1 MNRLGLG
8 LAVGAGYVLGR
19 TKKMKLAFAVGTM
32 VAGKR
37 MHLSPRA
44 LADLVAGQLRDNPQF
59 KEIGDQLRE
68 DLRGVGKAASGAL
81 VERQIEGLADRLH
94 GRTAEVRDQLAG
106 VVPDVPGLGEE
117 DEAEDEAGEQDDTYE
132 EDGAY
137 GEDGA
142 EDADGADDDADDEG
156 GSGDDSEHGDAEEK
170 ARPRKKAPARK
181 APAKKAAG
189 KPGPARKTSARK
201 ASAGK
206 APTKTAAAEKAP
218 GNKTAAKKTAART
231 AKKAPAK
238 KTATAK
244 SATRRTPRTRMSSGG
259 GDDE

>member
-37 MHLSPRA
+37 MNLSPRA
-44 LADLVAGQLRDNPQF
+44 LGDLLSQQLQNNPQF

-106 VVPDVPGLGEE
+106 VAPDIPGLGEE
-117 DEAEDEAGEQDDTYE
+117 DEAQEPDDTYE
-132 EDGAY
+132 ED
-137 GEDGA
+137 
-142 EDADGADDDADDEG
+142 
-156 GSGDDSEHGDAEEK
+156 DDSEERDHEDSAEAEPEERP
-170 ARPRKKAPARK
+170 RPRKKAPERNTASK
-181 APAKKAAG
+181 KPAVKKSAAKKAVAQ
-189 KPGPARKTSARK
+189 KSP
-201 ASAGK
+201 
-206 APTKTAAAEKAP
+206 
-218 GNKTAAKKTAART
+218 AKKTAA
-231 AKKAPAK
+231 KNAPARAAA
-238 KTATAK
+238 KT
-244 SATRRTPRTRMSSGG
+244 STRRATGARSTKEGG
-259 GDDE
+259 GDG

>member
-117 DEAEDEAGEQDDTYE
+117 DEAEDEAGEPDDTYE

-137 GEDGA
+137 GDDG
-142 EDADGADDDADDEG
+142 ADDEG
-156 GSGDDSEHGDAEEK
+156 GSGDDSEHGEAEEK
-170 ARPRKKAPARK
+170 ARPRKKAPAKK
-181 APAKKAAG
+181 APAKKATG
-189 KPGPARKTSARK
+189 KPGPARKTSARKPSARK

-218 GNKTAAKKTAART
+218 GNKTTAKKTAART

-244 SATRRTPRTRMSSGG
+244 SATRRTPRTRLSSGG